1 MENKIIT
8 ENTVK
13 NVLFQILNEETSK
26 VKRED
31 FSRIQ
36 FKMDELQNS
45 LNETIKELRKVE
57 DSVPAGLKTLTNGR
71 ISNISSN
78 LSNAQKLLSQL
89 KDKIRQHKRS
99 LYSQQV
105 SEKKNDKI

>member
-8 ENTVK
+8 ENMVK
-13 NVLFQILNEETSK
+13 EVLFQVLNEETSK

-45 LNETIKELRKVE
+45 LNDTIRELRKME
-57 DSVPAGLKTLTNGR
+57 DSVPAGLKTVTNGR
-71 ISNISSN
+71 ISGI
-78 LSNAQKLLSQL
+78 LQIWRL
-89 KDKIRQHKRS
+89 HKNYYHS
-99 LYSQQV
+99 
-105 SEKKNDKI
+105 

>member
-8 ENTVK
+8 ENIVK
-13 NVLFQILNEETSK
+13 EVLFQVLNEETSK

-45 LNETIKELRKVE
+45 LNDTIREFRKME
-57 DSVPAGLKTLTNGR
+57 DSIPGGLKTVTNGR
-71 ISNISSN
+71 ISGISSN
-78 LSNAQKLLSQL
+78 LMETQKLISQL
-89 KDKIRQHKRS
+89 KDKLKQHKRNS
-99 LYSQQV
+99 FSQQV
-105 SEKKNDKI
+105 DEKKNTK